1 MKKVLSLFLAL
12 SLFAVAT
19 TCLASC
25 TKTCD
30 HEWGEEVVS
39 TAATCSR
46 SGVSH
51 FYCTKCGESQRN
63 VIPKL
68 PHTYSSK
75 WSFDGTYHWYEA
87 TCEHAGETYLK
98 ALHTMEDGV
107 CTVCGM
113 ALVSQGLEYR
123 GNLGTLTYRVT
134 GIGTTLDKDV
144 IVARYYKEYEIVEV
158 DEGAFRNVKGLNS
171 VFLQIYIKRIGDF
184 AFADNDGL
192 TYVEFTSEL
201 EYLGSKVI
209 DNCPAFEKII
219 FRGTVAEWN
228 ALEKAADWQGGAT
241 GFVVECSD
249 TYIQY

>member
-1 MKKVLSLFLAL
+1 MKKVLSLFLVF
-12 SLFAVAT
+12 SLVAVALLS
-19 TCLASC
+19 LASC
-25 TKTCD
+25 TETCQ

-39 TAATCSR
+39 TEATCSR

-51 FYCTKCGESQRN
+51 VYCEKCGESQRN
-63 VIPKL
+63 VISKL

-75 WSFDGTYHWYEA
+75 WSFDANNHWYDA
-87 TCEHAGETYLK
+87 ICEHTGETYRK
-98 ALHTMEDGV
+98 GAHTMENGM

-171 VFLQIYIKRIGDF
+171 VLLQIYIKRIGDS
-184 AFADNDGL
+184 AFADNEGL

-209 DNCPAFEKII
+209 DNCPNFERII
-219 FRGTVAEWN
+219 FRGTVAQWN
-228 ALEKAADWQGGAT
+228 ALEKAADWQGDAT
-241 GFVVECSD
+241 GFVVDCSD
-249 TYIQY
+249 ADIQY